1 MARAPSYYLI
11 ILVVISVL
19 VISIGFCIWFYMV
32 KNRAAND
39 TFTNTKTNKDMLTLQ
54 FIEPEPVIK
63 STDEELKAGLH
74 SQYAYYKLDNGL
86 NVVFNH
92 CENEF
97 SINTIA
103 QIFTG
108 MALDPDEYRELAH
121 LTEHLVFLKTKN
133 LSNFNAVVN
142 YLPGSTYGMTCTE
155 SDKVNIEFSY
165 IPQNSEIGVTMQ
177 HMSKLLYVLKECV
190 YNSQFNIPEFESEKD
205 IVLNEY
211 NMNTRENKHEWT
223 TNRILYGSHPY
234 GKYYGDHTK
243 SDNKAIT
250 AKVVTDYYKA
260 NYRPDN
266 MRIIIYGKIPG
277 WPTNINTSQNTFA
290 DLGSLLT
297 DYFIKNTDS
306 EWQPPSSQATPVNN
320 PPYKFTTD
328 LATIRT
334 WTNELRIQV
343 LRKYPPIKPI
353 TDGPRIYTLI
363 DSNLLQAHVYFKF
376 LIPAVYNELVFT
388 YNDVI
393 VSILK
398 TKLFNLLRITSRLA
412 YYVNTGCVAQLR
424 DRVNIIETQVAVAD
438 IHKLTETLFSVFN
451 EMKEGYYFTEEDI
464 KKYKSTNVKP
474 SDTCSIFLDNE
485 YYYMFNGLT
494 LIDPKTSILD
504 AYDNMT
510 SSNLNYVAKQ
520 LFNPEN
526 LAIFVYKPV
535 EPVNKERFPM
545 LVNVSRV

>member
-1 MARAPSYYLI
+1 MARATSYYLSVI
-11 ILVVISVL
+11 AVAVFAVVA
-19 VISIGFCIWFYMV
+19 IGLCIWFYMSR
-32 KNRAAND
+32 NRDAND
-39 TFTNTKTNKDMLTLQ
+39 TFANIDKDALTLR
-54 FIEPEPVIK
+54 FIELDPVIK
-63 STDEELKAGLH
+63 LTDEALKAGLH

-86 NVVFNH
+86 DVVFNF
-92 CENEF
+92 CENT
-97 SINTIA
+97 STLTATA

-108 MALDPDEYRELAH
+108 MALDPDEYREIAH
-121 LTEHLVFLKTKN
+121 LTEHLVLVKTKN
-133 LSNFNAVVN
+133 LRTINAVLD
-142 YLPGSTYGMTCTE
+142 YLPGSNYGTTCTE
-155 SDKVNIEFSY
+155 SDKVNIEFKYS
-165 IPQNSEIGVTMQ
+165 PQIDETEVTMQ

-190 YNSQFNIPEFESEKD
+190 YNADFNIPEFESEKA
-205 IVLNEY
+205 IVLNEF
-211 NMNTRENKHEWT
+211 NKSTREYKHDWT

-243 SDNKAIT
+243 ADGQAIT

-266 MRIIIYGKIPG
+266 MRIVIHGNIPG
-277 WPTNINTSQNTFA
+277 WPTNINTSNNSFDT
-290 DLGSLLT
+290 LGRLIT

-306 EWQPPSSQATPVNN
+306 EWQLPSSQATPVTN

-334 WTNELRIQV
+334 WTNELRTRV

-353 TDGPRIYTLI
+353 TDGPRIYTLT
-363 DSNLLQAHVYFKF
+363 DSNLLQSHVYFRF
-376 LIPAVYNELVFT
+376 VIPSVYNELVFT

-393 VSILK
+393 VSILN
-398 TKLFNLLRITSRLA
+398 TKLFYLLRDTSRLV
-412 YYVNTGCVAQLR
+412 YYVSASCEVQLR
-424 DRVNIIETQVAVAD
+424 DRANIIETQVAAAD
-438 IHKLTETLFSVFN
+438 IHKLTEAMFQVFN

-464 KKYKSTNVKP
+464 KKYKSTNGKP
-474 SDTCSIFLDNE
+474 ADTCSSTDDNE
-485 YYYMFNGLT
+485 YFYMFNALT

-526 LAIFVYKPV
+526 LAIFVYKPT
-535 EPVNKERFPM
+535 EPANQERFPM